1 MFSLW
6 FSFFFRVSQQKA
18 SVNSS
23 ESSLGS
29 PARLSKVATDEWLQ
43 FDTQY
48 KYLWNSANVLYTHT
62 FFYHTSIKS
71 VRIPTNEDW
80 LNAKWME
87 IRNQISC
94 ALTSLSFLTP
104 FRYIWFGYVDFHYR
118 CRCAEKFSACRWGWR
133 LLILAKLRAQQGAIW
148 IEELPYSTSLPPWG
162 LMKVQE
168 WEWTLYRWEKA
179 HTFFSTRSNH
189 SARQE
194 LIGCDYS
201 HTFACLRSNSDTKNS
216 VIIIIGRSF

>member
-1 MFSLW
+1 MKTGSMPNEMNGNQKSNQLHAD
-6 FSFFFRVSQQKA
+6 FSFISHSFLLHLILDMSIFITVAVVQKNIPRVVEVGDCWYWQ
-18 SVNSS
+18 SS
-23 ESSLGS
+23 E
-29 PARLSKVATDEWLQ
+29 LSK
-43 FDTQY
+43 
-48 KYLWNSANVLYTHT
+48 
-62 FFYHTSIKS
+62 
-71 VRIPTNEDW
+71 
-80 LNAKWME
+80 
-87 IRNQISC
+87 
-94 ALTSLSFLTP
+94 
-104 FRYIWFGYVDFHYR
+104 
-118 CRCAEKFSACRWGWR
+118 
-133 LLILAKLRAQQGAIW
+133 GAIW

-168 WEWTLYRWEKA
+168 REWTLYRWEKA